1 MELLI
6 KTEEFREPEP
16 EPEPMDIPD
25 TLKKLNEA
33 ERARKDL
40 EQQEDFDPKWQ
51 MKSERKEMN
60 SLSNSN
66 ILRL

>member
-6 KTEEFREPEP
+6 KTEEFREP

-33 ERARKDL
+33 EKAKKDL
-40 EQQEDFDPKWQ
+40 DQQEDFDPKWQ
-51 MKSERKEMN
+51 MKSGRKEMN
-60 SLSNSN
+60 SLSSSN

>member
-40 EQQEDFDPKWQ
+40 EQQEDFDPKW
-51 MKSERKEMN
+51 RIIN
-60 SLSNSN
+60 
-66 ILRL
+66 